1 VTNVLPHLKGLTLTH
16 ILSAALFFLLLPSVC
31 FAESTA
37 TSEWNIS
44 ADKITRLDNPER
56 IIAEGSIVLEKREK
70 IPPQPP
76 KRQPQVSD
84 WSTLLEEE
92 VDEEGLTPDELPQQQ
107 KPTFETAAV
116 IKADHVSYNVEEQS
130 ITARGN
136 VSIDTGDD
144 QLFAEKAQ
152 IDLAT
157 ETGVFENALIT
168 RKKHQLHL
176 EGSAVE
182 KTGTKTYRIE
192 DGWVITC
199 RIEDG
204 KTPPWSFSSAE
215 ATIEQGGYAILKH
228 AKFNVRNVP
237 IFYLPYL
244 IVPVKDTRQTGFLF
258 PEISNSSRDGFGF
271 NMPFF
276 LNVSESIDVTLY
288 PEYYVERGFMPGA
301 EFRYMISAEDK
312 GQFMGSYLDDQL
324 GDSEEAVF
332 ADGPAATFI
341 DSERYWFRGKL
352 DHTFASDWI
361 TRLDVDVVS
370 DRDYLE
376 EFSSGVTGFNTTQ
389 KKYLSTFGRGFE
401 NQSDDQRRN
410 TLKLLKAWSGSSL
423 NIDLLAIND
432 ARAVETAPTPLWK
445 LPSVQYAGA
454 LPFNDSTFTLEWD
467 ADYVNYWRDDGIG
480 GHRLD
485 LFPRFSTP
493 VPVGPY
499 LESRAEIGGRGTFY
513 AVEEYGDALWT
524 EDETPNRLLFNFHT
538 DLATTLVR
546 DFNLGT
552 ANYSHLAHSI
562 RPFIEYDFIPETDQ
576 DDLPRFDSIDRIGE
590 TNAIT
595 YGVDTFFDLF
605 KTEDSLARQYGFVR
619 LEQSY
624 DLRSEASGERFSPVT
639 LKLGWEPLSKLL
651 VFYKAEIPIEDD
663 DNTTHG
669 LEGYFTNSRG
679 DRFTLDYRF
688 NDDQDIEQINASF
701 DAMIMPQIRAG
712 LDIEHSISQSE
723 TNEAIFALTYLAQCW
738 SVQLNTRY
746 SPTDERVMLVFNLAN
761 IGTPLGISF

>member
-1 VTNVLPHLKGLTLTH
+1 MTNVLPHLKGLTL
-16 ILSAALFFLLLPSVC
+16 IRIVPAALFFLLVPSLC

-44 ADKITRLDNPER
+44 ADKITRLNDPER
-56 IIAEGSIVLEKREK
+56 IIAEGNIILEKREK
-70 IPPQPP
+70 ILP
-76 KRQPQVSD
+76 KPRQRQARGSD
-84 WSTLLEEE
+84 WAVLLEEE
-92 VDEEGLTPDELPQQQ
+92 EVDDSLTPDELPQQQ
-107 KPTFETAAV
+107 KPRFETTSV
-116 IKADHVSYNVEEQS
+116 IEADWVSYNVDEQS

-144 QLFAEKAQ
+144 QLFAEEAQ

-157 ETGVFENALIT
+157 ETGSFDEALIK

-176 EGSAVE
+176 EGRSIE
-182 KTGTKTYRIE
+182 KTGVKSYRIE

-199 RIEDG
+199 RIEEG
-204 KTPPWSFSSAE
+204 QTPPWSFSSSE

-228 AKFNVRNVP
+228 AKFNIRDVP

-244 IVPVKDTRQTGFLF
+244 IVPVKDSRQTGFLF
-258 PEISNSSRDGFGF
+258 PEISSSSRDGFGF
-271 NMPFF
+271 NVPFF
-276 LNVSESIDVTLY
+276 INISDSTDVTLY
-288 PEYYVERGFMPGA
+288 PGYYTERGFMPSA
-301 EFRYMISAEDK
+301 EFRYMISDEDK

-324 GDSEEAVF
+324 DDSEEAVF
-332 ADGPAATFI
+332 ADGRAATFV
-341 DSERYWFRGKL
+341 DSERYWFRGKV
-352 DHTFASDWI
+352 DHTFAGDWI
-361 TRLDVDVVS
+361 TRLDVDLVS

-376 EFSSGVTGFNTTQ
+376 EFSSGVTGFDTTQ
-389 KKYLSTFGRGFE
+389 KKYLNTFGRGFE

-432 ARAVETAPTPLWK
+432 ARAVETDPTPLWK
-445 LPSVQYAGA
+445 LPGVQYAGS
-454 LPFNDSTFTLEWD
+454 LPFNDSTLTMEWD
-467 ADYVNYWRDDGIG
+467 ADYVNYWREDGIG
-480 GHRLD
+480 GHRVD
-485 LFPRFSTP
+485 LFPRLSAP
-493 VPVGPY
+493 VPAGPY

-513 AVEEYGDALWT
+513 AVEEYGDAEWNQ
-524 EDETPNRLLFNFHT
+524 DETPNRLLFNFHT

-546 DFNLGT
+546 DFSLETTG
-552 ANYSHLAHSI
+552 YSHLAHSI
-562 RPFIEYDFIPETDQ
+562 RPFVEYDFIPDTDQ
-576 DDLPRFDSIDRIGE
+576 DDLPQFDSIDLIEE
-590 TNAIT
+590 TNAFT
-595 YGVDTFFDLF
+595 YGVDTFFDLY
-605 KTEDSLARQYGFVR
+605 KNEDSLARQYGFVR

-624 DLRSEASGERFSPVT
+624 DLRSEASGERFSPIT
-639 LKLGWEPLSKLL
+639 LKLGWEPLRRLL
-651 VFYKAEIPIEDD
+651 VYYKAEIPIEDD

-701 DAMIMPQIRAG
+701 DSMIMPQVRAG
-712 LDIEHSISQSE
+712 VDIEHSISQSE
-723 TNEAIFALTYLAQCW
+723 TNEATLALTYLAQCW

-746 SPTDERVMLVFNLAN
+746 TPTDERVMLVFNLAN